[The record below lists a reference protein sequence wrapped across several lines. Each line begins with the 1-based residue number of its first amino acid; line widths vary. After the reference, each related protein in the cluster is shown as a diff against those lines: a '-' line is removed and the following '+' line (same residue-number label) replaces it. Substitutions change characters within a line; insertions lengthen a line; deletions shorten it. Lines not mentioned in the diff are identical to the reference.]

1 MFWYHEFIDDNLFHL
16 FRKEKE
22 TLVKIGKMLKESSIF
37 RRHRRIMLNIHI
49 TFLAWITEFIGFF
62 VIFLGTFVLGHENNF
77 VNFSLQTVTIFVY
90 FNLLPCVFLMN
101 TPEFKDFVSESPIYE
116 KFLNV
121 LSWQYKKD
129 IECKENEDN
138 NVEDPDHHE

>member
-1 MFWYHEFIDDNLFHL
+1 MKILFHPS
-16 FRKEKE
+16 RKEKE

-62 VIFLGTFVLGHENNF
+62 VIFLGTFVLGHENNL

-101 TPEFKDFVSESPIYE
+101 TPEFKDLVTESPIYE
-116 KFLNV
+116 KFLEL
-121 LSWQYKKD
+121 LSWQYKIDTKG
-129 IECKENEDN
+129 KENDGNNDEDHDN
-138 NVEDPDHHE
+138 DE

>member
-1 MFWYHEFIDDNLFHL
+1 
-16 FRKEKE
+16 
-22 TLVKIGKMLKESSIF
+22 MLKESSIF

-62 VIFLGTFVLGHENNF
+62 IIFLGTFVLGHENNL

-101 TPEFKDFVSESPIYE
+101 TPEFKDFVTESPIYE
-116 KFLNV
+116 KFLQL
-121 LSWQYKKD
+121 LSWQYKTD
-129 IECKENEDN
+129 TDGKENDDN
-138 NVEDPDHHE
+138 NVDDNDHVE

>member
-1 MFWYHEFIDDNLFHL
+1 MKILFHPS
-16 FRKEKE
+16 RKEKE

-49 TFLAWITEFIGFF
+49 TFLAWLTEFIGFF
-62 VIFLGTFVLGHENNF
+62 VIFLGTFVLGHENNL

-101 TPEFKDFVSESPIYE
+101 TPEFKDLVTESPIYE
-116 KFLNV
+116 KFLEL
-121 LSWQYKKD
+121 LSWQYKIDTKG
-129 IECKENEDN
+129 KENDGNNDEDHDN
-138 NVEDPDHHE
+138 DE